1 MNKVFIHDQLI
12 RFSHC
17 DPAGIVYFPRFFDLA
32 HGTMED
38 WFAEGLGQPLTTL
51 IRDRR
56 MGTPTVS
63 IQSDFVKPL
72 RMGDTLR
79 FELRVLKAG
88 NTSVQLAYSGMKDGV
103 VHLRIKQ
110 TIVFV
115 ALDACSAI
123 PIPEDLRSR
132 IAEYLVE

>member
-1 MNKVFIHDQLI
+1 
-12 RFSHC
+12 
-17 DPAGIVYFPRFFDLA
+17 
-32 HGTMED
+32 MED

-79 FELRVLKAG
+79 FELRVLVAG
-88 NTSVQLAYSGMKDGV
+88 NASVQLAYSGMKDGV

-110 TIVFV
+110 TIVVV
-115 ALDACSAI
+115 ALNSGSTI